1 MTPSV
6 PTKTPELTLPWLR
19 RLRWTSVAGQV
30 ATVLWVSQ
38 VLGIRLPLSM
48 VWICIGFTV
57 LTNLA
62 LHQIPIGRGEAPSL
76 IAFCMVLDAVQ
87 LTTILHYT
95 GGPHNPFSTFYLAHL
110 ALAAVALPL
119 VWTAVVAGVCCL
131 GFAAVFFGFWPLP
144 RPADAICGVGPGLPL
159 KTHLQGMFT
168 AFILTAVAIVFF
180 ASRLQQALI
189 RRNTELDEARQAI
202 VRNERFAGLA
212 TLAAGAAHELGTPLG
227 TITIAAG
234 ELARAA
240 RRYPNDSDLAEDANL
255 IREEAARCRGILD
268 RLQAQSGDLPHD
280 IPVDRVLRNLMERF
294 PARLSVHTPSAGL
307 QVHAPPE
314 ALIQALAALVK
325 NGIDASR
332 PEEDVLCAV
341 EPSENGI
348 RFRISNRG
356 IPIPEEVRIHAGEP
370 FFTTKPPGQGTGL
383 GLFLVRLLA
392 DRLGGT
398 FTLVAASP
406 GRTDAILFIP
416 PPQTSKP

>member
-1 MTPSV
+1 
-6 PTKTPELTLPWLR
+6 
-19 RLRWTSVAGQV
+19 
-30 ATVLWVSQ
+30 
-38 VLGIRLPLSM
+38 
-48 VWICIGFTV
+48 
-57 LTNLA
+57 
-62 LHQIPIGRGEAPSL
+62 
-76 IAFCMVLDAVQ
+76 
-87 LTTILHYT
+87 
-95 GGPHNPFSTFYLAHL
+95 
-110 ALAAVALPL
+110 
-119 VWTAVVAGVCCL
+119 
-131 GFAAVFFGFWPLP
+131 
-144 RPADAICGVGPGLPL
+144 
-159 KTHLQGMFT
+159 
-168 AFILTAVAIVFF
+168 
-180 ASRLQQALI
+180 
-189 RRNTELDEARQAI
+189 
-202 VRNERFAGLA
+202 
-212 TLAAGAAHELGTPLG
+212 
-227 TITIAAG
+227 
-234 ELARAA
+234 
-240 RRYPNDSDLAEDANL
+240 
-255 IREEAARCRGILD
+255 
-268 RLQAQSGDLPHD
+268 LPHD

-416 PPQTSKP
+416 TPQTSKP